1 MSLRSKFKQLSV
13 TLAALLMLAIPVA
26 APATVGAQDVL
37 KERICTG
44 TRAASGE
51 GCDPN
56 ANPDAGITDII
67 ETVVRIFTLIVG
79 AASVIM
85 IIFGGFRYITSGGD
99 SSKVTSAKNTI
110 MYALIGLVIA
120 VLAQVLVNFVINQV

>member
-1 MSLRSKFKQLSV
+1 MSLRNKFKQLSV
-13 TLAALLMLAIPVA
+13 TLAALLMLAVPAVV
-26 APATVGAQDVL
+26 PATVGAQNL
-37 KERICTG
+37 KQRLCTG
-44 TRAASGE
+44 TETASGE
-51 GCDPN
+51 RCDSG
-56 ANPDAGITDII
+56 ANPDSKISDII

-120 VLAQVLVNFVINQV
+120 VLAQVLVNFVLSQV